1 VCSSINIYLSGG
13 AKEIISHIAAPSKT
27 LGMNSAAAGHAKT
40 VYMKELFTAQSE
52 SAPRLYL
59 HILNLGPDSFEL
71 NKQICRSFMRE

>member
-52 SAPRLYL
+52 RAAFIFAYIKPRA
-59 HILNLGPDSFEL
+59 GFF
-71 NKQICRSFMRE
+71 RA